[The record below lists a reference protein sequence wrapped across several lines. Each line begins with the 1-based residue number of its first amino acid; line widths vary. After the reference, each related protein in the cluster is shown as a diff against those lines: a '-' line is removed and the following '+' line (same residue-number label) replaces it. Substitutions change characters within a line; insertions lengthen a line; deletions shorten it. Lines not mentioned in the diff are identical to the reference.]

1 MKKALLF
8 IAFFLLLLT
17 NVFALPRTS
26 SEAFSVAKLFHQKSN
41 SSIKLMSTE
50 TTALKLAYTCTD
62 GIATRSTT
70 EKAYYY
76 VFNRGNNSG
85 FIIVSGDDRAKE
97 ILGYSDTGSF
107 NINSLPSNFA
117 SWLGFYQN
125 EMKALME
132 QPEETTAT
140 STTQLSSSTD
150 VTTRQ
155 TSYATSITPLLG
167 NIKWDQSAPYNN
179 ACPLIND
186 TTRSVTGCVATA
198 MAQVMRHYKWPV
210 KGTGSHTY
218 TTSSLSKS
226 LTADFS
232 NTTYD
237 WANMTE
243 TYNSSSTETQKTA
256 VATLMFYAGV
266 AVNMNYG
273 ESSSASS
280 IDMAKALFTYFGY
293 DSNLQFYQRDYYT
306 SSEWIDM
313 IKTELNASRPVL
325 YAGQASD
332 AGHQFV
338 CDGYDSNG
346 LFHFNWGWS
355 GSSDGY
361 FELSV
366 LNPGTLGIGGGT
378 RGGFNT
384 SQNIV
389 IGIQKPNSSSTAAP
403 YQLYVYKPLTTA
415 TSSISRTSTFSIS
428 MTLSNFGVNSFS
440 GSFGIALYN
449 NSGFV
454 TLLKSTNVSSLGSY
468 YSYTNQNLSNNLT
481 IPSNVADGNYKLY
494 CVFKPSGQTDWQ
506 IMRGKVGIPNYLN
519 VALTSANINISTPD
533 AYPKLTI
540 NSLTTTGNL
549 YNNKAGRFSL
559 IITNIGAEYNS
570 NIVLKLIS
578 VNNSTINQTVCTDPI
593 NIPSGETKT
602 FDLMGDITVAAG
614 QYYLTAYYDSQNDR
628 SNLLYTSFANPL
640 TVTVLAE
647 PTETP
652 ALTLTSK
659 ISFPSSSSIGK
670 SNAVLTAHIKNT
682 GGYFDNNV
690 IAFVFPLTPGLSLT
704 YIGYQNI
711 LLDKNEERTITFSGN
726 IDLDPSTYRIG
737 VFYQNATKTGWV
749 QFNPTSY
756 SLIPFTLVNDATGI
770 EYPTSG
776 KLTLYPNPAT
786 DKLFLQSE
794 GLVKSIRIMDISG
807 KQVLLM
813 KPETS
818 GEITIPV
825 AGLSA
830 GTYILQSETE
840 TGVKVSKFIKR

>member
-1 MKKALLF
+1 MKKVLLF
-8 IAFFLLLLT
+8 ITFFLFLLT

-97 ILGYSDTGSF
+97 VLGYSDTGSF

-132 QPEETTAT
+132 QPEETTVT
-140 STTQLSSSTD
+140 STTLLSSSTN
-150 VTTRQ
+150 VATRQ
-155 TSYATSITPLLG
+155 TSYAASITPLLG
-167 NIKWDQSAPYNN
+167 NIKWDQGAPYNN
-179 ACPLIND
+179 LCPLIND

-198 MAQVMRHYKWPV
+198 MAQVMRYYKWPV
-210 KGTGSHTY
+210 KGAGSHTY
-218 TTSSLSKS
+218 TTSSLNKS

-243 TYNSSSTETQKTA
+243 TYSSSSTDTQKTA
-256 VATLMFYAGV
+256 VATLMFHAGV
-266 AVNMNYG
+266 AVEMNYG

-293 DSNLQFYQRDYYT
+293 DSNLQSYQRDYYS

-332 AGHQFV
+332 GGHQFV

-366 LNPGTLGIGGGT
+366 LNPGSFGIGGT
-378 RGGFNT
+378 SGGFNT

-403 YQLYVYKPLTTA
+403 YQLCIYKPLTTA
-415 TSSISRTSTFSIS
+415 ASSISRTSLFSIS
-428 MTLSNFGVNSFS
+428 MTLYNYGVNSFG
-440 GSFGIALYN
+440 GSLGIALYN

-454 TLLKSTNVSSLGSY
+454 KLLNSTNVSSLGSY
-468 YSYTNQNLSNNLT
+468 YGYTNPNFPKNLA
-481 IPSNVADGNYKLY
+481 IPADVADGNYKLC

-506 IMRGKVGIPNYLN
+506 IMRGKIGIPNYLN

-540 NSLTTTGNL
+540 NSLTATGNL

-559 IITNIGAEYNS
+559 SITNTGAEYNS
-570 NIVLKLIS
+570 NIVLKL
-578 VNNSTINQTVCTDPI
+578 VAVDNSATSQTVCTNPV
-593 NIPSGETKT
+593 NIPSGETKI
-602 FDLMGDITVAAG
+602 FDFTDDITAAPG

-628 SNLLYTSFANPL
+628 SNLSYTSFANPL
-640 TVTVLAE
+640 TVTVLAK

-659 ISFPSSSSIGK
+659 ISFPSSSSVGK

-704 YIGYQNI
+704 YIGYQKI

-726 IDLDPSTYRIG
+726 INLDPSSYRVVVYYWDTVI
-737 VFYQNATKTGWV
+737 NDWSR
-749 QFNPTSY
+749 FNPTTF

-770 EYPTSG
+770 EETTLG

-825 AGLSA
+825 ARLSA

-840 TGVKVSKFIKR
+840 TGIKVSKFIKR

>member
-1 MKKALLF
+1 MKKVLLF
-8 IAFFLLLLT
+8 ITCYLFLLT
-17 NVFALPRTS
+17 HVFALPRTS
-26 SEAFSVAKLFHQKSN
+26 SEALNVARLFHQKSN

-85 FIIVSGDDRAKE
+85 FVIVSGDDRAKE
-97 ILGYSDTGSF
+97 ILGYSDTGNF

-132 QPEETTAT
+132 QPEETTVT
-140 STTQLSSSTD
+140 STIQLSSSAD

-155 TSYATSITPLLG
+155 ASYAASIAPLLG
-167 NIKWDQSAPYNN
+167 NIKWDQDAPYNN
-179 ACPLIND
+179 LCPLIND

-198 MAQVMRHYKWPV
+198 MAQVMKYYKWPV

-218 TTSSLSKS
+218 TSSSLSKS

-232 NTTYD
+232 TTTYD
-237 WANMTE
+237 WDNMTE
-243 TYNSSSTETQKTA
+243 TYSSSSTEAQKTA
-256 VATLMFYAGV
+256 VATLMFHAGV

-293 DSNLQFYQRDYYT
+293 DSNLQSYQRDYYS
-306 SSEWIDM
+306 SSEWIDL

-332 AGHQFV
+332 GGHQFV

-366 LNPGTLGIGGGT
+366 LNPGSFGIGGT
-378 RGGFNT
+378 SGGFNT

-389 IGIQKPNSSSTAAP
+389 IGIQKPNTSSTAAP
-403 YQLYVYKPLTTA
+403 YQLYVYKPLTTGV
-415 TSSISRTSTFSIS
+415 SSISRTSLFSIS
-428 MTLSNFGVNSFS
+428 MTLYNYGVNSFS
-440 GSFGIALYN
+440 GSLGIALYN

-454 TLLKSTNVSSLGSY
+454 KLLNSTTVSSLGSY
-468 YSYTNQNLSNNLT
+468 YGYTNPNFPKNLT
-481 IPSNVADGNYKLY
+481 IPSDVADGNYKLY

-506 IMRGKVGIPNYLN
+506 IMRGKIGIPNYLN
-519 VALTSANINISTPD
+519 IALTSANINISTPD

-559 IITNIGAEYNS
+559 SITNTGAEYNS
-570 NIVLKLIS
+570 NIVLKL
-578 VNNSTINQTVCTDPI
+578 VAVDNPATIQDVCTNPV

-602 FDLMGDITVAAG
+602 FDFTDDITATPG

-628 SNLLYTSFANPL
+628 SNLSYTSFANPT

-659 ISFPSSSSIGK
+659 ISFPSSSSVSK

-682 GGYFDNNV
+682 GGYFDNSV
-690 IAFVFPLTPGLSLT
+690 IAFVFPLTPGLSLA
-704 YIGYQNI
+704 YIGYQNV
-711 LLDKNEERTITFSGN
+711 LLDKNEERIITFSGN
-726 IDLDPSTYRIG
+726 IDLDPSNYRIG
-737 VFYQNATKTGWV
+737 VFYQNAAKTGWV
-749 QFNPTSY
+749 QFNPTTY

-770 EYPTSG
+770 EEVTSG

-825 AGLSA
+825 AGLNA

-840 TGVKVSKFIKR
+840 TGIKVSKFIKR

>member
-1 MKKALLF
+1 MKKVLLF
-8 IAFFLLLLT
+8 ITFFLLLLT

-26 SEAFSVAKLFHQKSN
+26 SEALNVARLFHQKSN

-50 TTALKLAYTCTD
+50 TTALNLAYTCTD

-70 EKAYYY
+70 AKAYYY

-107 NINSLPSNFA
+107 NINTLPSNFA

-132 QPEETTAT
+132 QSEETTIT
-140 STTQLSSSTD
+140 STTLLSSSTN
-150 VTTRQ
+150 VATRQ
-155 TSYATSITPLLG
+155 TSYAASIAPLLG
-167 NIKWDQSAPYNN
+167 NIKWDQGAPYNN
-179 ACPLIND
+179 LCPLIKD

-198 MAQVMRHYKWPV
+198 MAQVMRYYKWPV

-232 NTTYD
+232 NATYD

-243 TYNSSSTETQKTA
+243 TYNSSSTEAQKTA
-256 VATLMFYAGV
+256 VATLMFHAGV
-266 AVNMNYG
+266 AVDMNYG
-273 ESSSASS
+273 ETSSASS

-293 DSNLQFYQRDYYT
+293 DSNLQSYQRDYY
-306 SSEWIDM
+306 SSPEWVDM

-325 YAGQASD
+325 YAGQSSD
-332 AGHQFV
+332 GGHQFV

-378 RGGFNT
+378 SGGFNT
-384 SQNIV
+384 DQNIV
-389 IGIQKPNSSSTAAP
+389 IGVQKPNSSSTTAP

-415 TSSISRTSTFSIS
+415 ASSISRTSLFSIS
-428 MTLSNFGVNSFS
+428 MTLYNYGVNSFG
-440 GSFGIALYN
+440 GSLGIALYN

-454 TLLKSTNVSSLGSY
+454 KLLNSTNVSSLDSY
-468 YSYTNQNLSNNLT
+468 RGYANPNFPKNLT
-481 IPSNVADGNYKLY
+481 IPSDVADGSYKLY

-506 IMRGKVGIPNYLN
+506 IMRGKVGVPNYLN
-519 VALTSANINISTPD
+519 IALTSANINISTPD

-549 YNNKAGRFSL
+549 YHNKTGRFSL
-559 IITNIGAEYNS
+559 SITNTGAEYNS
-570 NIVLKLIS
+570 NIILKLRLVDNII
-578 VNNSTINQTVCTDPI
+578 INQDVCTDPI

-614 QYYLTAYYDSQNDR
+614 QYNLTAYYDSQNDR
-628 SNLLYTSFANPL
+628 SNLSYTSFANSS
-640 TVTVLAE
+640 TVNVLAE

-652 ALTLTSK
+652 ALTLTSQ
-659 ISFPSSSSIGK
+659 ISFPSSSSVSK

-682 GGYFDNNV
+682 GGYFDKDV
-690 IAFVFPLTPGLSLT
+690 IAFIFPSTTGYSLT
-704 YIGYQNI
+704 YLGYQKI
-711 LLDKNEERTITFSGN
+711 LLDKDEERAITFTGN
-726 IDLDPSTYRIG
+726 IDLDPSSYRVAVYYWDTAINDWSR
-737 VFYQNATKTGWV
+737 FT
-749 QFNPTSY
+749 PTSF
-756 SLIPFTLVNDATGI
+756 SLIPFTLKNDATGI
-770 EYPTSG
+770 EETTLG

-830 GTYILQSETE
+830 GTYILQNETE